1 MNSIL
6 LLGNEMLL
14 FSELLKRTIDYS
26 SKFKSFDVKIVD
38 HEELYNSAGAE
49 SVVIIPIWDDQFDKF
64 ILQLDQTL
72 SDEISLLLIDFNK
85 SRVET
90 ICNLISVNRKIGI
103 VNPYISVDEFEHY
116 LIEFLNSDRKWI
128 LSNDI
133 QQHVIDYLFSYQGKK
148 SLSGTTLTS
157 TEQQIINLA
166 KQGYSISQMAD
177 RLHLSPNTIAVYRSR
192 ILKKSGKKTMTQ
204 LLANSY

>member
-1 MNSIL
+1 MNSIF

-14 FSELLKRTIDYS
+14 FSELLKQTIDYS
-26 SKFKSFDVKIVD
+26 SRFKSFDVKIID
-38 HEELYNSAGAE
+38 REELYNTADAK
-49 SVVIIPIWDDQFDKF
+49 SVIIIPICDDQFDKF

-85 SRVET
+85 SRAET
-90 ICNLISVNRKIGI
+90 IYNLISVNRKIGI

-116 LIEFLNSDRKWI
+116 LIDFLDSDRKWI

-133 QQHVIDYLFSYQGKK
+133 QQNVIDYLFSYQGKK
-148 SLSGTTLTS
+148 TSSTNLTS

-177 RLHLSPNTIAVYRSR
+177 RLNLSPNTVAVYRSK